1 MPTRSA
7 PPAAASE
14 DDVTALLSNPATY
27 SEPAARVD
35 VIETHCARVFLAGR
49 EAYKVKKHVR
59 LPFLDF
65 STLDKRHQ
73 ATSREVE
80 INQPH
85 APAIYVGLV
94 PITRDASGALR
105 LGGKGVP
112 VEWAVHM
119 RRFEQ
124 EALLANQARNGPLP
138 DALCK
143 AIAGVAA
150 RIHRTAA
157 IATDIDGA
165 QDIGAVVHQLTSAL
179 GAAHELLGKEVVITF
194 DERVKNVLD
203 RLSPLLSARSRAGC
217 LRRCHG
223 DLHLGNIVLIEG
235 APVPFDALEFNEEFA
250 TIDVLYDLAF
260 LLMDMENRGD
270 RHAANIVLNAY
281 CGIAPVGGEFE
292 GLACLPLFLSCRAGV
307 RAVVALE
314 RSVQLQGSV
323 REAEE
328 ESASSLTR
336 LATNYL
342 APPPPVLIAVGGLSG
357 TGKSTIATGFSHY
370 VGAAP
375 GAVHLRSDV
384 ERKRLFD
391 VAETER
397 LSPEHYRADVSE
409 RVYGVLLD
417 KAQRALAAGHSVVVD
432 AVFAKSKERA
442 AIEAVARDL
451 AIPFQGLWLEAPS
464 DTMMRR
470 VGERKGDASDA
481 DRVVVAQQ
489 LTYDTGE
496 ITWPRVDTSRARA
509 ESLSNAEAALRAAGI
524 SLAE

>member
-1 MPTRSA
+1 MPTPSA

-27 SEPAARVD
+27 PERPARVD

-65 STLDKRHQ
+65 STLEQRHQ
-73 ATSREVE
+73 ATSREIE

-85 APAIYVGLV
+85 APAIYIGLV
-94 PITRDASGALR
+94 PITRDARGALR
-105 LGGKGVP
+105 LGGQGRP

-124 EALLANQARNGPLP
+124 DALLANQAQKGPLP

-150 RIHRTAA
+150 RIHGTAA
-157 IATDIDGA
+157 IATDVDGA
-165 QDIGAVVHQLTSAL
+165 QDIGAVAAQLTSTL
-179 GAAHELLGKEVVITF
+179 GAARELLDCEA
-194 DERVKNVLD
+194 VLAFID
-203 RLSPLLSARSRAGC
+203 LLRNNLERLSPLLSARSSAGC

-223 DLHLGNIVLIEG
+223 DLHLSNIVLIDG
-235 APVPFDALEFNEEFA
+235 DPVPFDALEFNEELA

-260 LLMDMENRGD
+260 LLMDLDNRND
-270 RHAANIVLNAY
+270 RHAANVVLNAY
-281 CGIAPVGGEFE
+281 CGIAPVGGELE

-307 RAVVALE
+307 RAIVALE
-314 RSVQLQGSV
+314 RSVQLQGSA

-328 ESASSLTR
+328 ESARNLTR
-336 LATNYL
+336 LAANYL
-342 APPPPVLIAVGGLSG
+342 APSPPVLIAVGGLSG
-357 TGKSTIATGFSHY
+357 TGKSTIAAGFAHR

-391 VAETER
+391 VAETAR
-397 LSPEHYRADVSE
+397 LGPEHYRAEVFE

-417 KAQRALAAGHSVVVD
+417 KARCALAAGHCVVVD
-432 AVFAKSKERA
+432 AVFAKAEERA
-442 AIEAVARDL
+442 AIEAVASALGVR
-451 AIPFQGLWLEAPS
+451 FEGLWFEAPRDS
-464 DTMMRR
+464 MMQR
-470 VGERKGDASDA
+470 VSERQGDASDA
-481 DRVVVAQQ
+481 DRAVVAQQ

-496 ITWPRVDTSRARA
+496 ITWRWVDTSGARA
-509 ESLSNAEAALRAAGI
+509 YSLSNAEAVLCASGI